1 MSGRSAA
8 DLRALWSLDGQVAL
22 VTGAGGSLG
31 REMALI
37 LAAAGA
43 QVVLAGRTLKSLE
56 VTKDGI
62 TEAGGKA
69 FCVRM
74 DVADG
79 ASIVAALDE
88 AGGRADPVNI
98 LVNNAGT
105 NVPKAAL
112 DLADA
117 EWDQIHDTNLRGCFL
132 LARECA
138 RRMKDA
144 QMGGAIVNIASV
156 LGVRTQKMVSAY
168 MAAKAGLVHL
178 TRALALEWAPYNIR
192 VNALLPGYFNS
203 ELTEAFLASEP
214 GKQLV
219 RRIPQRRLA
228 SPAELAGPLLLL
240 AGRASSYVTGSA
252 LVVDGGLSVASI

>member
-1 MSGRSAA
+1 MSSTI
-8 DLRALWSLDGQVAL
+8 DLKALWSLEAQVAL

-31 REMALI
+31 REIALI

-43 QVVLAGRTLKSLE
+43 QVVLAGRNVKSLQ
-56 VTKDGI
+56 VTMDRI
-62 TEAGGKA
+62 TQAGGKA
-69 FCVRM
+69 LCVKM
-74 DVADG
+74 DVTDG
-79 ASIVAALDE
+79 ASIVAALEE
-88 AGGRADPVNI
+88 ARGRTGPISI

-112 DLADA
+112 DLAEG

-132 LARECA
+132 VARECA
-138 RRMKDA
+138 RRMKEA
-144 QMGGAIVNIASV
+144 QIGGAIVNVASV
-156 LGVRTQKMVSAY
+156 LAVRTQKTVSAY

-178 TRALALEWAPYNIR
+178 TRALALEWAPHNIR

-203 ELTEAFLASEP
+203 ELTEAFLDTEP

-228 SPAELAGPLLLL
+228 SPSELAGPLLLL
-240 AGRASSYVTGSA
+240 VGRASSYVTGSA

>member
-1 MSGRSAA
+1 MSATT
-8 DLRALWSLDGQVAL
+8 DLQALWSLQAQVAL

-31 REMALI
+31 REIALI

-43 QVVLAGRTLKSLE
+43 EVVLAGRNVNSLR
-56 VTKDGI
+56 VTADRI
-62 TEAGGKA
+62 IEAGGKA
-69 FCVRM
+69 LCVRM

-88 AGGRADPVNI
+88 ARSRTGPIGI

-112 DLADA
+112 ELSEG

-138 RRMKDA
+138 RRMRDA
-144 QMGGAIVNIASV
+144 KMGGAIVNIASV
-156 LGVRTQKMVSAY
+156 LALRTQKAVSAY

-178 TRALALEWAPYNIR
+178 TRALALEWAPYDIR

-203 ELTEAFLASEP
+203 ELTESFLGTEP

-228 SPAELAGPLLLL
+228 SPSELAGPLLLL
-240 AGRASSYVTGSA
+240 VGRASSYVTGSS